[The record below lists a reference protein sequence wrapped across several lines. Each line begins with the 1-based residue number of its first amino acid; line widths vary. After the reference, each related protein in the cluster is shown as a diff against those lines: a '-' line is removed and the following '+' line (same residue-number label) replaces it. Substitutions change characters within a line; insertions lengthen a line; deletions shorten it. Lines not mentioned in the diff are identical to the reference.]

1 MIELLYLIWLSYF
14 RWLTKL
20 VHYALIFFFIMNQLN
35 FPLLSKCVD
44 YLLVIFSNS
53 DIFGAML
60 LKLHFGGFQSIFY
73 VLCRTQS
80 FHSQVKY
87 TVLNV
92 SVINLFKWVE
102 METLSFYSVVIHLHQ
117 YDNCLL
123 DVSSICSERYLPVN
137 FQILL
142 TLFSDILSAKALGYS
157 EYSERACNPER
168 MSWQWR
174 LKLSC
179 PWSCI
184 EGI

>member
-1 MIELLYLIWLSYF
+1 
-14 RWLTKL
+14 
-20 VHYALIFFFIMNQLN
+20 MNQLN

-102 METLSFYSVVIHLHQ
+102 METLSFSFGMGKGGEAHAELGPTE
-117 YDNCLL
+117 N
-123 DVSSICSERYLPVN
+123 
-137 FQILL
+137 
-142 TLFSDILSAKALGYS
+142 LFSITG
-157 EYSERACNPER
+157 
-168 MSWQWR
+168 
-174 LKLSC
+174 
-179 PWSCI
+179 
-184 EGI
+184 